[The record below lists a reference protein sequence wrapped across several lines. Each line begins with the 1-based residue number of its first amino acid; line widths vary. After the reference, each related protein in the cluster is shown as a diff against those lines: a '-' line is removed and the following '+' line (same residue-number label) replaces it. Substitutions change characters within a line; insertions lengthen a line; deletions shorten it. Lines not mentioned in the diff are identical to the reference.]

1 MGRMGRMGRRQI
13 CNTFYIYIMKI
24 FLTAF
29 FLEKKFFF
37 MRVIWVA
44 GRTRRPIIGSLQKSR
59 ENPGCIGLICLIV
72 FDAQALPKNQKMALL
87 VVLRGSFLGVIG
99 TLLFN
104 EFCYFLKVKVSFLLY

>member
-1 MGRMGRMGRRQI
+1 MGRGTDNGSHGSHGSPTDLQYI
-13 CNTFYIYIMKI
+13 LYIYIMKI

-59 ENPGCIGLICLIV
+59 ENPGY
-72 FDAQALPKNQKMALL
+72 
-87 VVLRGSFLGVIG
+87 RGKGKPSVCWG
-99 TLLFN
+99 T
-104 EFCYFLKVKVSFLLY
+104 